1 MTEYLKTGLIILD
14 VIGIIYF
21 IEFFIVEFVVWLRG
35 EEYRE
40 DLYGMFLLPKRFGIQ
55 MIIMFIVMAMIFV
68 TFCLFDSG
76 VFSW

>member
-14 VIGIIYF
+14 VIGIIYLIALF
-21 IEFFIVEFVVWLRG
+21 TVDFTVWLRG

-40 DLYGMFLLPKRFGIQ
+40 NLNGMFLLPKRFGIQ
-55 MIIMFIVMAMIFV
+55 MIIMSIVMVMIAV

>member
-40 DLYGMFLLPKRFGIQ
+40 DLNGMFLFPKRLGIQ
-55 MIIMFIVMAMIFV
+55 VIIMFIVMAMITV
-68 TFCLFDSG
+68 TIVLFETG

>member
-14 VIGIIYF
+14 VIGIIF
-21 IEFFIVEFVVWLRG
+21 LIAIFTVEFIVRSRG

-40 DLYGMFLLPKRFGIQ
+40 DLNGMFLLPKRFGIQ
-55 MIIMFIVMAMIFV
+55 MIIMSIVIIMIYV
-68 TFCLFDSG
+68 TLSLFETG

>member
-14 VIGIIYF
+14 VIGIIYLIALF
-21 IEFFIVEFVVWLRG
+21 TVEYIVRLRG

-40 DLYGMFLLPKRFGIQ
+40 NLCGMFLLPKRFGIQ
-55 MIIMFIVMAMIFV
+55 MIIMTIVMVMIFV

>member
-14 VIGIIYF
+14 VIGIIYL
-21 IEFFIVEFVVWLRG
+21 IEMFIVDFTVWLRG

-40 DLYGMFLLPKRFGIQ
+40 NLYGMFLLPKRFGIQ
-55 MIIMFIVMAMIFV
+55 VIIMSIVVVMIYV
-68 TFCLFDSG
+68 TISLFETG

>member
-14 VIGIIYF
+14 VIGIIYLIAIF
-21 IEFFIVEFVVWLRG
+21 TVDFTVWLRG

-40 DLYGMFLLPKRFGIQ
+40 DLNGMFLLPKRFGIQ
-55 MIIMFIVMAMIFV
+55 MIIMSIVIIMIYV
-68 TFCLFDSG
+68 TISLFETG

>member
-14 VIGIIYF
+14 VIGIIYLIALF
-21 IEFFIVEFVVWLRG
+21 TVEYIVRLRG

-40 DLYGMFLLPKRFGIQ
+40 NLNGMFLLPKRFGIQ
-55 MIIMFIVMAMIFV
+55 MIIMSIVMVMIAV

>member
-14 VIGIIYF
+14 VIGIIYLIALF
-21 IEFFIVEFVVWLRG
+21 TVEFIVRSRG

-40 DLYGMFLLPKRFGIQ
+40 DLNGMFLLPKRFGIQ
-55 MIIMFIVMAMIFV
+55 MIIMFIVMAMIAV
-68 TFCLFDSG
+68 TFGLFESG